1 MCARERLRQ
10 EDAVYVARAQQNHSS
25 NSTEFEEWFSQWLHL
40 SLTLHPF
47 VAEFGS
53 FQMG

>member
-1 MCARERLRQ
+1 MCAQEQLRQ

-25 NSTEFEEWFSQWLHL
+25 NSTNPHSQWLHL

-53 FQMG
+53 FQIG